1 MRGEE
6 KSGEARRGE
15 ERRDETRRDETRK
28 ETEEEEGG
36 GGGGKEED
44 REIEGEDLRKS
55 VLLRS
60 VALVYGLSR
69 AGQRAGE
76 LETEDGGDREID
88 GWQRCGAGHQRN
100 KGMKHVRTTMRIHSA
115 TAGTGSPPNDG
126 PLKEKGGRD
135 LWESLESA
143 NAFTFVRARRRIRLP
158 AKDLR
163 RRTR

>member
-1 MRGEE
+1 M
-6 KSGEARRGE
+6 
-15 ERRDETRRDETRK
+15 
-28 ETEEEEGG
+28 
-36 GGGGKEED
+36 
-44 REIEGEDLRKS
+44 RKS